1 MVGDLLRRVADS
13 ERLFAAWNEVRD
25 DDLDDGVKSEQVR
38 EFERNALRN
47 LSELSEHLGAGEYSP
62 GPVVAIEVPKASG
75 GTRLFAIPAVRD
87 RIVERA
93 VLEVVE
99 PFLDP
104 VLSSRVLRLPVR
116 AGGR

>member
-1 MVGDLLRRVADS
+1 MVGDLLCRVADS

-47 LSELSEHLGAGEYSP
+47 LSELSEHLGAGEYPP
-62 GPVVAIEVPKASG
+62 GPVVVIEVPKASG
-75 GTRLFAIPAVRD
+75 GTRLLAIPAVWD
-87 RIVERA
+87 RI